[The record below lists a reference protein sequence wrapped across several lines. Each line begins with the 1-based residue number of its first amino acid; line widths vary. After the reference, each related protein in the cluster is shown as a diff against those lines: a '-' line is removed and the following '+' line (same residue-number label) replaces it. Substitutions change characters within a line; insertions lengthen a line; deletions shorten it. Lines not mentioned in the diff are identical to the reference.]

1 MKMTVIINAMK
12 TTLNIFRK
20 IGQIVEFNRGDLDN
34 NFTQWI
40 KTAVSYHNSSDQ
52 ASKMYRRDQFK
63 HHQHR
68 HRLHQ

>member
-12 TTLNIFRK
+12 TTLNIYRK

-40 KTAVSYHNSSDQ
+40 KTAVSYHNATSRPLSI
-52 ASKMYRRDQFK
+52 
-63 HHQHR
+63 
-68 HRLHQ
+68 

>member
-12 TTLNIFRK
+12 ITLNIFRK

-40 KTAVSYHNSSDQ
+40 KTAVSYHNATPRPLSI
-52 ASKMYRRDQFK
+52 
-63 HHQHR
+63 
-68 HRLHQ
+68 